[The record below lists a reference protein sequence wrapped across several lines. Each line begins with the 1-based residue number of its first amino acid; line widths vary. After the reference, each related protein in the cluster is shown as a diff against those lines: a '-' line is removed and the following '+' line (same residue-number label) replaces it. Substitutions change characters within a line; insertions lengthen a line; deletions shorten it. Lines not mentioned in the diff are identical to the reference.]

1 MNKTIS
7 VNIGGRVFN
16 IEENAF
22 DKLNRYLNTI
32 RGYFEGNESTDEI
45 ISDIELRVAELFMDR
60 ISGQKQ
66 VITLD
71 DVDQVITIMGRPEDY
86 LDAEEEEEQTYSRH
100 KTKTN
105 KRVFRDP
112 DDKVVFGVC
121 SGVSAYFGWDPIV
134 LRALFV
140 ISVLFFGT
148 GVLLYIIL
156 AIVIPK
162 AVTTADKLRMRGEPV
177 TVDNISK
184 KVNES
189 FTDVK
194 EDIKDFGQ
202 RNNINSDSVKSAGR
216 SISNFFED
224 LTTFLGK
231 AIRLILTII
240 LKIIGLV
247 FFIGGISGI
256 IFIVAVFFGHE
267 SFIAMTENHLYNEE
281 QVQTLIEGVL
291 TSDFQYITFYIG
303 ALLVTLIPNIAFLL
317 LGIRLLFDFKRIPGI
332 TAIVLLILWIV
343 GMGMLS
349 ACGFTMFKEFN
360 VETEFTER
368 VPLELPMVD
377 TLYLDITDNNNT
389 LYKFRSEFNSNQI
402 MFDDGVT
409 FQGENSTDIVYEGE
423 TSFTVE
429 INRNDTVYELF
440 IERSAR
446 GANQKDAV
454 YNARQVKSEATVS
467 NDSLMISPFLILPEG
482 TKIRNQEVKYIL
494 RIPVGKSIHF
504 TENSKAIIY
513 DIPNVTNTLDRK
525 MLNKTWI
532 MTEDGLMNEK
542 ISMTEALKQE
552 QEELSKNQELLEAT
566 QEILEAEQAEIE
578 RELEQFTRD
587 KDD

>member
-22 DKLNRYLNTI
+22 EKLNRYLNTI
-32 RGYFEGNESTDEI
+32 RGYFEGNDSADEI
-45 ISDIELRVAELFMDR
+45 ISDIELRVAELFMER
-60 ISGQKQ
+60 ITDQKQ
-66 VITLD
+66 VIMLT
-71 DVDQVITIMGRPEDY
+71 DVDQVITIMGKPEDY
-86 LDAEEEEEQTYSRH
+86 LDSEEEEAKTYTH
-100 KTKTN
+100 KKAKTN

-112 DDKVVFGVC
+112 DNKVVFGVC
-121 SGVSAYFGWDPIV
+121 GGISAYFGWDPIV

-140 ISVLFFGT
+140 VGVLFFGT

-156 AIVIPK
+156 AIVIPN
-162 AVTTADKLRMRGEPV
+162 AMTTADKLRMRGESV

-202 RNNINSDSVKSAGR
+202 RNNINKESVSGAGR

-231 AIRLILTII
+231 AIRLILSIAQ
-240 LKIIGLV
+240 KIIGLA
-247 FFIGGISGI
+247 FFLLGIGGI
-256 IFIVAVFFGHE
+256 IFIAAVFFGHE
-267 SFIAMTENHLYNEE
+267 SFIAMTDNHMYSDE
-281 QVQTLIEGVL
+281 QVHTLIEGVL
-291 TSDFQYITFYIG
+291 TTNFQYITFYIG
-303 ALLVTLIPNIAFLL
+303 AILVSVIPSIAILL
-317 LGIRLLFDFKRIPGI
+317 LGIRMLFDFKRVPGI
-332 TAIVLLILWIV
+332 TAVVLLIIWLIGV
-343 GMGMLS
+343 GMLS
-349 ACGFTMFKEFN
+349 VFGFNMFREFH

-368 VPLELPMVD
+368 VPIELPTSD
-377 TLYLDITDNNNT
+377 TLFLDITNGKNT
-389 LYKFRSEFNSNQI
+389 LYRFSSEFDRNQI
-402 MFDDGVT
+402 IFDDGVT
-409 FQGENSTDIVYEGE
+409 FQGKNSTDIVYEGE

-446 GANQKDAV
+446 GANHKDAV
-454 YNARQVKSEATVS
+454 HNARQVQSNVQVS
-467 NDSLMISPFLILPEG
+467 NDTLMISPLLILPQG

-494 RIPVGKSIHF
+494 SIPVGKSIHF
-504 TENSKAIIY
+504 SENAGAIIY
-513 DIPNVTNTLDRK
+513 DVPNVTSTLDRR
-525 MLNKTWI
+525 MLNKTWT

-542 ISMTEALKQE
+542 VSKELAKKLEKDKEAE
-552 QEELSKNQELLEAT
+552 
-566 QEILEAEQAEIE
+566 EILEEEIEERE
-578 RELEQFTRD
+578 RELERLERS